1 MVSWACR
8 HETLLLKTKG
18 RDAVLDL
25 TGAAQ
30 DFLARQKA
38 RDGLLTVSAQHST
51 TAITT
56 LEFEPGLQKDL
67 PELLQR
73 LIPEGRYHHDDTW
86 GDGNG
91 HAHLRSALIGTSKS
105 FPVKEGRLL
114 LGTWQQIVF
123 CDFDNRPRER
133 HVDFMFIG
141 NCQ

>member
-1 MVSWACR
+1 MASWACR

-30 DFLARQKA
+30 DFLERQKA
-38 RDGLLTVSAQHST
+38 CDGLLTVSTQHST
-51 TAITT
+51 AAITT

-91 HAHLRSALIGTSKS
+91 HAHLRCALIGTSKS
-105 FPVKEGRLL
+105 FPVKGGRLL

-133 HVDFMFIG
+133 YVDLMFIG